1 MVLRENNCG
10 ENHRKFIRF
19 LSDHITRITV
29 TKYQYKISID
39 IAPYS
44 ISSFHFILCWKFV
57 LSHPFRSFCNYILYH
72 LFILCCKYIY
82 QIKSHH
88 IISYHIKT
96 YHFISY
102 HFISYYIISYHF
114 ISYYI
119 ISYHIISY
127 HFISYDMIW
136 YYIISYRTS
145 YCYVK

>member
-57 LSHPFRSFCNYILYH
+57 LSHPFISFCNYILYH

-82 QIKSHH
+82 QIKS
-88 IISYHIKT
+88 YH
-96 YHFISY
+96 
-102 HFISYYIISYHF
+102 IISYHF

-127 HFISYDMIW
+127 HIISLHIIWYDMIW
-136 YYIISYRTS
+136 YYIISHHIIS
-145 YCYVK
+145 YVILFRQITPSNTIR